1 MSEKSEKARVFC
13 ATHLEKCW
21 ALVADSTCFEV
32 VTDELL
38 DAWARRG
45 AGARTFYGRAQHE
58 RHANWL
64 LKQSAPLRDKLE
76 RGKQKAER
84 LESSQ

>member
-1 MSEKSEKARVFC
+1 MSNEPVSAKTFC

-21 ALVADSTCFEV
+21 GLEVPKTCFEV
-32 VTDELL
+32 VADQLL

-45 AGARTFYGRAQHE
+45 VGARTFYGRAQHE

-64 LKQSAPLRDKLE
+64 LKRSA
-76 RGKQKAER
+76 Q
-84 LESSQ
+84 